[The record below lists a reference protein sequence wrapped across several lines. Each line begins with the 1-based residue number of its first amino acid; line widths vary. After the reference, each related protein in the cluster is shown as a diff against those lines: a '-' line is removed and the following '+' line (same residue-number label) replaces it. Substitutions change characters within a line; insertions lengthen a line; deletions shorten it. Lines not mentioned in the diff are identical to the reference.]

1 MGKLPVKGGV
11 QQGVGD
17 RSNHFLGAAFLQP
30 GLGLNHGNGGG
41 KEEGFAKPGQIGE
54 KHFQGLPV
62 VKPAIDCPADVAC
75 KGGDGH
81 GKGSQ
86 VPLQVLC
93 SSLINPDRR
102 RPRSLMCQTSEG
114 SCGAKELNWAKQGG
128 GSEMISDKASGRCC

>member
-17 RSNHFLGAAFLQP
+17 GSNHFLGAAFLQ
-30 GLGLNHGNGGG
+30 GLNHGNGGG
-41 KEEGFAKPGQIGE
+41 KEEGFAKPRQIGE

-62 VKPAIDCPADVAC
+62 VKPAIDCPAEGAF
-75 KGGDGH
+75 KGGDGL

-86 VPLQVLC
+86 VPLQVLL

-128 GSEMISDKASGRCC
+128 GSEMISDKVSGRCC

>member
-17 RSNHFLGAAFLQP
+17 RSNHFLGAAFHLGSCQP
-30 GLGLNHGNGGG
+30 GLNHGNGGG

-62 VKPAIDCPADVAC
+62 VKPAIDCPAEGAF
-75 KGGDGH
+75 KGGDGL

-86 VPLQVLC
+86 VP
-93 SSLINPDRR
+93 SS
-102 RPRSLMCQTSEG
+102 
-114 SCGAKELNWAKQGG
+114 GAPLL
-128 GSEMISDKASGRCC
+128 SDQSR

>member
-17 RSNHFLGAAFLQP
+17 GSNHFLGAAL

-62 VKPAIDCPADVAC
+62 VKPVIDCPAEGAF
-75 KGGDGH
+75 KGGDGL

-86 VPLQVLC
+86 VPLQVLL

>member
-17 RSNHFLGAAFLQP
+17 GSNRFLGAAFHPGSSQL

-41 KEEGFAKPGQIGE
+41 KEEGFAKPRQIGE

-62 VKPAIDCPADVAC
+62 VKPAIDCPAEGAF
-75 KGGDGH
+75 KGGDGL

-86 VPLQVLC
+86 VPLQ
-93 SSLINPDRR
+93 
-102 RPRSLMCQTSEG
+102 
-114 SCGAKELNWAKQGG
+114 GASPL
-128 GSEMISDKASGRCC
+128 SDQSR